1 MSGSSSD
8 SVDQKFMAQFA
19 SNVYFENHHEDS
31 SPHDAAKQAIIHL
44 PVDLLVRLNYSPVP
58 KIQQKLRRNGK
69 KTARPSVS

>member
-31 SPHDAAKQAIIHL
+31 SPHDGAKQ
-44 PVDLLVRLNYSPVP
+44 
-58 KIQQKLRRNGK
+58 
-69 KTARPSVS
+69 